1 MMRPPESETAPLAAV
16 QVALDGG
23 DHEEVL
29 RLTEALLAA
38 HPGDDAAHELRA
50 RALLARGRLDEAER
64 HVSDAVRLDPDEIR
78 YRELLAQ
85 VLAARGAHGDAAAE
99 YGRLARNDPRQ
110 RDWVLAEAGERLSA
124 AENDEAVDA
133 ARRAVR
139 LSAADPAAQLA
150 LARALTRVGDGSGAL
165 AAATIAAELLPGDAR
180 AREALADAR
189 WLTQQDADALADFRG
204 LAVELTGADRERVTA
219 KARALYR
226 QRAGIVGRLLAGWPW
241 LFDQALRAGWV
252 SIQ

>member
-1 MMRPPESETAPLAAV
+1 MTRPPEPEAASLATVQTALN
-16 QVALDGG
+16 GG

-29 RLTEALLAA
+29 RLTEAVLATR
-38 HPGDDAAHELRA
+38 PGDDAAHELRA
-50 RALLARGRLDEAER
+50 RALLALGRLDDAER

-124 AENDEAVDA
+124 AETDEAVDA

-189 WLTQQDADALADFRG
+189 WLTQQDAAALADLRG
-204 LAVELTGADRERVTA
+204 LAVELTGADRARVIS

-226 QRAGIVGRLLAGWPW
+226 QRAGIAGRLLAGWPW
-241 LFDQALRAGWV
+241 LFGQALRAGWV
-252 SIQ
+252 SI